1 MAVELS
7 NVIYDVPT
15 LTGKLQK
22 LSFYANNDIY
32 QLTDNTKNAD
42 DEVPIV
48 LKYVEYFQELNNVQS
63 VLHLLPSKLIII

>member
-42 DEVPIV
+42 DEV
-48 LKYVEYFQELNNVQS
+48 
-63 VLHLLPSKLIII
+63 